1 MSIYMNNS
9 EDSNNLIF
17 IQGNLYPYDLGGHEV
32 FNFYF
37 YKELKKYF
45 NVKVLSNYKRP
56 NEISKS
62 DYLKITNLKPLVLF
76 FPLFAF
82 IKLLKLLKFL
92 KPKPT
97 VILTFSRSSWI
108 NWWPYPILNKIF
120 KLNYIIIIHGGGLS
134 KWKWKYPFLKL
145 FQKAT
150 DVIGISDRI
159 CTEYSNRTGVNIKQ
173 LLPLIPFEK
182 SLIEKEKLK
191 NKWNIKKE
199 EKIFLIVGSIKP
211 LKNPDTVVSAA
222 EILGIEFLKENKIKF
237 VFAGNGILLPEIKS
251 RVEMLKFENYF
262 KFLGNI
268 PRNLISEIYGMSD
281 VYIINSDFE
290 GTPLSLLEAIY
301 NKLSIIAADSPGI
314 NNVIKHGFNG
324 DLYKTKDPKEL
335 AKSIKASL
343 SINNILIENATQT
356 LEKDFDYDK
365 MINEY
370 KLIFKR

>member
-1 MSIYMNNS
+1 M
-9 EDSNNLIF
+9 
-17 IQGNLYPYDLGGHEV
+17 
-32 FNFYF
+32 
-37 YKELKKYF
+37 
-45 NVKVLSNYKRP
+45 
-56 NEISKS
+56 
-62 DYLKITNLKPLVLF
+62 
-76 FPLFAF
+76 
-82 IKLLKLLKFL
+82 
-92 KPKPT
+92 
-97 VILTFSRSSWI
+97 
-108 NWWPYPILNKIF
+108 
-120 KLNYIIIIHGGGLS
+120 S